1 MPADT
6 RGPPVVGTAENATAE
21 KWRVIRSALDSWSR
35 TTRLCVIYLTI
46 NVPVDI
52 LIWLVKH

>member
-1 MPADT
+1 MPDESRAPPDD
-6 RGPPVVGTAENATAE
+6 RGATE
-21 KWRVIRSALDSWSR
+21 KWRVIRSALDSWGR

>member
-1 MPADT
+1 MPDESRAPPDD
-6 RGPPVVGTAENATAE
+6 RGVAE
-21 KWRVIRSALDSWSR
+21 KWRVIRSALDDWGR